1 MRSEK
6 YYPFYILIY
15 NIFLLHLDIS
25 QNLNT
30 CKGSCIKY
38 MFIILKILIK
48 RILQMR
54 HGARLPVK

>member
-1 MRSEK
+1 MRREK

-25 QNLNT
+25 QNFNI

-48 RILQMR
+48 RMLQMR